1 MAKQQAFE
9 NDIVRPSEVIASAD
23 DHRWGVEGRQT
34 TEGIGAESD
43 LMRLRVVEGAVIDV
57 PIPIPPGAAMIW
69 ATTWWADHRCPDG
82 WASALWWPSPYHQG
96 LVPVALQVG
105 RYVDIGVSVHQPRF
119 LRRRQQ
125 TYRWF
130 GVAVHRSATEILVVG
145 RSVSDPD

>member
-9 NDIVRPSEVIASAD
+9 RDVVRPVEVIASD
-23 DHRWGVEGRQT
+23 DHRWGGEGRQT
-34 TEGIGAESD
+34 IEDVGAESD

-69 ATTWWADHRCPDG
+69 ATTWWADNRCPDG

-105 RYVDIGVSVHQPRF
+105 RYVDIGVVSVHLPRV
-119 LRRRQQ
+119 LWRRQQ

-145 RSVSDPD
+145 RSVRGPD